1 MFYKPLKVKLQKYEI
16 VFIVTEIVIKYN
28 VIKQSC
34 FINV

>member
-1 MFYKPLKVKLQKYEI
+1 MFYKSLKVKLQKYEI
-16 VFIVTEIVIKYN
+16 VFIVTLIVIKYK

>member
-28 VIKQSC
+28 VIKHDC